1 MASRFAETPSVSEFI
16 EQQENN
22 NTRKKTL
29 QDIGLLQQFLSS
41 KNELRRIEDIS
52 VEQLNEYLSEFII
65 SVRKKE
71 DKGEY
76 EPSSL
81 RSMFASFERY
91 LKKKNGFSIMMD
103 KGFERARKALQS
115 KQKELKQKGKGN
127 KPNASVA
134 LSEDEVKLLYEKEL
148 LGISSREALLNTV
161 WFNNTIHFGL
171 RGCKEHR
178 DMCWGDVKPRKNANG
193 EEYLEYFERQTKTRT
208 GDNPRDVRKVT
219 PKMYAIPTNPPEK
232 DPVFVY
238 KFYAEKRPNEM
249 NTDEA
254 PFYLAVN
261 HCKKVSS
268 DKSWFKKS
276 AIGVN
281 TLNSLMKR
289 MAEKAGLGPN
299 ISNHS
304 GRKTMMQTLTNN
316 DVPPTDIVQLSGHK
330 NLQSVTNYSTVTQNQ
345 QMKMSRALANLAT
358 CKESST
364 SSISEQKPNREVEHQ
379 QQQQAMALF
388 SGAVIQGGHISI
400 SINSLNQSPVAV
412 TENVSPQ
419 KYKRIRLI
427 ESDSD

>member
-1 MASRFAETPSVSEFI
+1 
-16 EQQENN
+16 
-22 NTRKKTL
+22 
-29 QDIGLLQQFLSS
+29 
-41 KNELRRIEDIS
+41 
-52 VEQLNEYLSEFII
+52 
-65 SVRKKE
+65 
-71 DKGEY
+71 
-76 EPSSL
+76 
-81 RSMFASFERY
+81 
-91 LKKKNGFSIMMD
+91 
-103 KGFERARKALQS
+103 
-115 KQKELKQKGKGN
+115 
-127 KPNASVA
+127 
-134 LSEDEVKLLYEKEL
+134 
-148 LGISSREALLNTV
+148 
-161 WFNNTIHFGL
+161 
-171 RGCKEHR
+171 
-178 DMCWGDVKPRKNANG
+178 MCWGDVKLRKNANG

-219 PKMYAIPTNPPEK
+219 PKMYAVPTNPPEK

-238 KFYAEKRPNEM
+238 KLYAEKRPNEM
-249 NTDEA
+249 STDEA

-268 DKSWFKKS
+268 DK
-276 AIGVN
+276 
-281 TLNSLMKR
+281 TSLMKR

-330 NLQSVTNYSTVTQNQ
+330 NLQSVTNYSTVSQNQ

-427 ESDSD
+427 DSDSD